1 MAANVVDIVVKASD
15 DTAGGFDAAKAS
27 SAAAADSAK
36 VYADALD
43 DQAMAEGKLR
53 DAQIQQTD
61 AQLKLEELQ
70 QSGTASAAE
79 LAAAQDK
86 VTTATLRAADAQIR
100 LGEADERVAL
110 AEKGAGDAAITT
122 AAKTDEGA
130 GAAEAGAIGLSKFG
144 MVGGLALAGVGYE
157 AIKMSMNFQ
166 SAMERLVTQAG
177 VPQKMLGPLK
187 SGILSVAGAVGF
199 SPESLSESLYH
210 VASNMASLGAKAP
223 EMLSMVKTA
232 AEGAAVGGAN
242 LEDVTNALTAAVA
255 SGIPGVQNFGQAMGA
270 LNAIV
275 GAGDMKMQDLAEA
288 MGSGLMAVVKGYG
301 LSLADVGAALDTF
314 GDNNIRGAHAATD
327 LRMAVQALAVPAAAG
342 KAELASMGL
351 SMTSL
356 ATTMRQHGLLAA
368 LEELQDRFKKAG
380 ITAAEQGEAI
390 TNIFGKKAGVGL
402 AVLMDQMDRLK
413 SKYPAIKAG
422 ADDFGKAWERTQGTL
437 KQQWDEIKASFDSLL
452 TGIGDKVI
460 PVIEK
465 FTGFLLKNKGIL
477 ETLAPV
483 ILAIVAAFTAW
494 AGIMKVIEIVSDMN
508 PWTLAIM
515 AVIAVVVLLVE
526 HWKTVERV
534 AKEVFGAIEH
544 VILEA
549 VDFIR
554 SHWQL
559 LLAILTGPIGLAVLF
574 IKDNWKHITDAFSD
588 VIDWIKSHWQ
598 LILAIITGPIG
609 LAVLFVKDHLSQITG
624 FFKDVFDRVTGD
636 VRNWEM
642 DVGHEFEHLFDMLG
656 QVTRAG
662 LGDVVHWF
670 EGLPALILRA
680 LSNLGSMMFNAGRH
694 VISSLLDGVK
704 SMIGDVGSVVG
715 GIAHKI
721 AGFFGLSPAVEGP
734 LSGGGAPEIRGAH
747 FAAAFA
753 AGMLSGDSA
762 VRSAA
767 ARLAA
772 SAGTG
777 GGAVSGLAGGGAAGG
792 PMVLQ
797 IQLGSGGS
805 GLDQQFMTWLKNA
818 VRAGGGDPR
827 MFNKKVQFVS

>member
-1 MAANVVDIVVKASD
+1 MAGANVVEIVVKAD
-15 DTAGGFDAAKAS
+15 DQTAGGFGESKAS
-27 SAAAADSAK
+27 AVSSADEIAAAQDR
-36 VYADALD
+36 VTE
-43 DQAMAEGKLR
+43 AENKLR
-53 DAQIQQTD
+53 DAQISQAD
-61 AQLKLEELQ
+61 AQLKLEELG
-70 QSGTASAAE
+70 QSGTASADE
-79 LAAAQDK
+79 MAAAQDK
-86 VTTATLRAADAQIR
+86 VTMATLRAADAQLR
-100 LGEADERVAL
+100 LGAADERLSL
-110 AEKGAGDAAITT
+110 AEKGAGDAAEIQG
-122 AAKTDEGA
+122 AKTEEAGGSALLGGA
-130 GAAEAGAIGLSKFG
+130 GLAKFG
-144 MVGGLALAGVGYE
+144 MLGGLAVAGVGYE

-177 VPQKMLGPLK
+177 VPAKMLGPLK
-187 SGILSVAGAVGF
+187 SGILGLAGAVGF

-210 VASNMASLGAKAP
+210 VASNMASMGATAP
-223 EMLSMVKTA
+223 KMLAMVKTA

-275 GAGDMKMQDLAEA
+275 GAGDMKMQDLADA

-301 LSLADVGAALDTF
+301 LSLKDVGAALDVF

-327 LRMAVQALAVPAAAG
+327 LRMAVQSLAVPAAAG
-342 KAELASMGL
+342 KSALAGMGL

-356 ATTMRQHGLLAA
+356 GTTMRQHGLLAA
-368 LEELQDRFKKAG
+368 LEELQAKFKAAG
-380 ITAAEQGEAI
+380 ITAKEQGGVI
-390 TNIFGKKAGVGL
+390 TEIFGKKAGTGL

-413 SKYPAIKAG
+413 SKYPAIAKG
-422 ADDFGKAWERTQGTL
+422 ADDFGKAWGQTQQTL
-437 KQQWDEIKASFDSLL
+437 KQQWDEIRASFDALL
-452 TGIGDKVI
+452 TGIGDKII
-460 PVIEK
+460 PVISK
-465 FTGFLLKNKGIL
+465 FAGFLLRNKGIL
-477 ETLAPV
+477 ETLAPI

-494 AGIMKVIEIVSDMN
+494 AGIMKVIAIVSDMN

-534 AKEVFGAIEH
+534 AKDVFKAVEHAIEDAFNWVKSNWPLILGVLLGPIALAAALIYKYWH
-544 VILEA
+544 QITAGIADVIDWVKSHWELILE
-549 VDFIR
+549 
-554 SHWQL
+554 
-559 LLAILTGPIGLAVLF
+559 ILTGPVGLAIVF
-574 IKDNWKHITDAFSD
+574 IKNHWTQIVDIF
-588 VIDWIKSHWQ
+588 KS
-598 LILAIITGPIG
+598 
-609 LAVLFVKDHLSQITG
+609 VL
-624 FFKDVFDRVTGD
+624 DRVTGD

-642 DVGHEFEHLFDMLG
+642 DIGHEFEHLFDLLG
-656 QVTRAG
+656 QYTRTG
-662 LGDVVHWF
+662 LSDVVHWF

-680 LSNLGSMMFNAGRH
+680 LSNLGSMMYSAGRH

-704 SMIGDVGSVVG
+704 SMVGDVGHVIGS
-715 GIAHKI
+715 IASKV
-721 AGFFGLSPAVEGP
+721 AGFFGLSPAREGE
-734 LSGGGAPEIRGAH
+734 LSGSGAPEIRGAH

-753 AGMLSGDSA
+753 SGMLGGNAA

-772 SAGTG
+772 SAGM
-777 GGAVSGLAGGGAAGG
+777 GAAAGSGFAGAGGVAGA

-827 MFNKKVQFVS
+827 MFNKKVQFV